1 MMVEYSEVAK
11 RVRTALANDER
22 TREFGIDVVDDNGL
36 VTLRGTVT
44 SRETR
49 QTAEQI
55 AREQKGVIDVIND
68 LQVQSDEVGRVVIPT
83 PPKH

>member
-1 MMVEYSEVAK
+1 MVEYSEVAK